1 MKTEEVEIEEIE
13 LTDDM
18 KTEETKI
25 EEIVEPMK
33 IDVIPMNGMQVI
45 NIPINGNITIISP
58 SMVQSSS
65 ATSEFENLQV
75 LNEIPK
81 PADVKMETDNGE
93 IATFEEK

>member
-45 NIPINGNITIISP
+45 NIPINGKVTIISP
-58 SMVQSSS
+58 SDMQSSS
-65 ATSEFENLQV
+65 GSSGSEERHQ
-75 LNEIPK
+75 
-81 PADVKMETDNGE
+81 
-93 IATFEEK
+93 

>member
-45 NIPINGNITIISP
+45 NIPINGNVTIINP
-58 SMVQSSS
+58 SEMQSSS
-65 ATSEFENLQV
+65 GISGSSEERHQ
-75 LNEIPK
+75 
-81 PADVKMETDNGE
+81 
-93 IATFEEK
+93 

>member
-45 NIPINGNITIISP
+45 NIPINGKVTIINP
-58 SMVQSSS
+58 SEIQSSS
-65 ATSEFENLQV
+65 GSLSEQQDQP
-75 LNEIPK
+75 ID
-81 PADVKMETDNGE
+81 AQ
-93 IATFEEK
+93 